1 MNRKPITEADA
12 LNRLAAYCSV
22 SEHCRA
28 DVREKLQKWG
38 LSAEAMEHIISRLEE
53 VNFLDESRY
62 AKAFVNDK
70 LRFSGWGKRKIAL
83 ALQQK
88 HVARTTFQPFLDAID
103 AEEYLQILRKALEQ
117 KARTLKAEDSD
128 YQRRLKLTRFAMSRG
143 FSYEDIRQCMDLSDI
158 DEAECQ

>member
-38 LSAEAMEHIISRLEE
+38 LSAEATERIVSRLEE
-53 VNFLDESRY
+53 ANFLDESRY
-62 AKAFVNDK
+62 AKAYVHDK

-88 HVARTTFQPFLDAID
+88 HVARTTFQPFLDALD

-117 KARTLKAEDSD
+117 KARTLKAEDGD

-158 DEAECQ
+158 DEADCQ

>member
-38 LSAEAMEHIISRLEE
+38 LSAEATERIVSRLEE
-53 VNFLDESRY
+53 ANFLDESRY
-62 AKAFVNDK
+62 AKAFVHDK

-88 HVARTTFQPFLDAID
+88 HVARTTFQPFLDALD

-117 KARTLKAEDSD
+117 KARTLKAEDGD

-158 DEAECQ
+158 DEADCQ

>member
-38 LSAEAMEHIISRLEE
+38 LSAEATERIVSRLEE
-53 VNFLDESRY
+53 ANFLDESRY
-62 AKAFVNDK
+62 AKSFVHDK

-88 HVARTTFQPFLDAID
+88 HVARTTFQPFLDALD

-117 KARTLKAEDSD
+117 KARTLKAEDGD

-158 DEAECQ
+158 DEADCQ

>member
-38 LSAEAMEHIISRLEE
+38 LSAEATERIVSRLEE
-53 VNFLDESRY
+53 ANFLDESRY
-62 AKAFVNDK
+62 AKAFVHDK

-88 HVARTTFQPFLDAID
+88 HVARTTFQPFLDALN

-117 KARTLKAEDSD
+117 KARTLKAEDGD

-158 DEAECQ
+158 DEADCQ

>member
-38 LSAEAMEHIISRLEE
+38 LSAEATERIVSRLEE
-53 VNFLDESRY
+53 ANFLDESRY
-62 AKAFVNDK
+62 AKAYVHDK

-88 HVARTTFQPFLDAID
+88 HVARTTFQPFLDALD

-117 KARTLKAEDSD
+117 KARTLKAEDGD

-143 FSYEDIRQCMDLSDI
+143 FSNEDIRQCMDLSDI
-158 DEAECQ
+158 DEADCQ

>member
-12 LNRLAAYCSV
+12 LNRLAAYCYV

-38 LSAEAMEHIISRLEE
+38 LSAEATERIVSRLEE
-53 VNFLDESRY
+53 ANFLDESRY
-62 AKAFVNDK
+62 AKAYVHDK

-88 HVARTTFQPFLDAID
+88 HVARTTFQPFLDALD

-117 KARTLKAEDSD
+117 KARTLKAEDGD

>member
-12 LNRLAAYCSV
+12 LNRLAAYCSI
-22 SEHCRA
+22 SEHCHA

-38 LSAEAMEHIISRLEE
+38 LSAEATERIISRLEKT
-53 VNFLDESRY
+53 NFLDESRY

-88 HVARTTFQPFLDAID
+88 HVPHAVFQPYIDAID
-103 AEEYLQILRKALEQ
+103 EEEYLQILRKAMEQ
-117 KARTLKAEDSD
+117 KARTLKAEDGD
-128 YQRRLKLTRFAMSRG
+128 YQRKLKLTRFAMSRG
-143 FSYEDIRQCMDLSDI
+143 FSYDEIRQCMDISDI
-158 DEAECQ
+158 DASDCQ

>member
-38 LSAEAMEHIISRLEE
+38 LSVEATERIVSRLEE
-53 VNFLDESRY
+53 ANFLDESRY
-62 AKAFVNDK
+62 AKAYVHDK

-88 HVARTTFQPFLDAID
+88 HVARTTFQPFLDALD

-117 KARTLKAEDSD
+117 KARTLKAEDGD

>member
-38 LSAEAMEHIISRLEE
+38 LSAEATERIVSRLEE
-53 VNFLDESRY
+53 ANFLDESRY
-62 AKAFVNDK
+62 AKAFVHDK

-88 HVARTTFQPFLDAID
+88 HVARTTFQPFLDALD

-117 KARTLKAEDSD
+117 KARTLKAEDGD